1 MNNIKDKLLKPLYH
15 CLKKYIYSYY
25 RCIPTG
31 VDPSREIVWGGGAPL
46 LPFLQ
51 TPKRVDKECPMKFFK

>member
-1 MNNIKDKLLKPLYH
+1 MNNIKDKLLTPLYH

-31 VDPSREIVWGGGAPL
+31 VDPSREIVWGGGTPP
-46 LPFLQ
+46 PFFAN
-51 TPKRVDKECPMKFFK
+51 PKKS